1 MESSNLD
8 TSSNFEMPAPF
19 ISVIIPVFNN
29 AKDIGRCLQSVN
41 GQSFDDM
48 EVVIIDD
55 GSTDGSVDI
64 IKAYAGG
71 NVKIKYFIEEHHGV
85 SSARNIGIEAAQGK
99 YILFIDA
106 DDEIEDNYMRNIVDE
121 VQCYGVDILL
131 WGIKRCFADGRI
143 EEWKLDNKKILGRK
157 DFLENLPSG
166 QYGQH
171 KGIYGFVCNKMVKR
185 EIVNC
190 FHLRFDTTL
199 NLMEDY
205 SFFLDCYAHCET
217 FMCLSETGYRYKIHD
232 NHLEG
237 HKPREVSYMQLI
249 DVQTKCIDLLKEEGV
264 WTTSNEQILYRV
276 IGNFVLAMFLEMKIV
291 NSSLIKENLS
301 FVRKSPY
308 SIPALQ
314 TLNTKRRLLK
324 HLILMKSVINLLLYV
339 KIWRFYLFVRT
350 MRLS

>member
-1 MESSNLD
+1 
-8 TSSNFEMPAPF
+8 MPTPF

-29 AKDIGRCLQSVN
+29 AKDIGRCLQSILK
-41 GQSFDDM
+41 QPFDDL
-48 EVVIIDD
+48 EVLVIDD
-55 GSTDGSVDI
+55 GSTDGSIDI
-64 IKAYAGG
+64 IKSYTTENAS
-71 NVKIKYFIEEHHGV
+71 IKFYQEQHRGV
-85 SSARNIGIEAAQGK
+85 STARNVGIEAAQGE
-99 YILFIDA
+99 YLLFIDA
-106 DDEIEDNYMRNIVDE
+106 DDEIEDNYIPNIADKARSSHA
-121 VQCYGVDILL
+121 DILL
-131 WGIKRCFADGRI
+131 CGIKRCFADGHT
-143 EEWKLDNKKILGRK
+143 EEWKLERNRGFSRK
-157 DFLENLPSG
+157 DFLENLPSE
-166 QYGQH
+166 QYGRH
-171 KGIYGFVCNKMVKR
+171 KGIYGFVSNKLVKR
-185 EIVNC
+185 DIVNC
-190 FHLRFDTTL
+190 FHLRFDRTL

-237 HKPREVSYMQLI
+237 HRPRDVSYMQLI

-324 HLILMKSVINLLLYV
+324 HLILMKSVISLLLYV